1 MALAK
6 PPEVLKKFGRICKL
20 AQDNEESDPVITYY
34 CRLYVASMGLRPE
47 FKCKESRDFIT
58 KLLDYLSEA
67 KKANPGDPLYT
78 EEKVGLEYVERQA
91 LDHFTVAF
99 KKDEAGDF
107 GSPTLNSFLTAA
119 ALLEVLTLNGETNAE
134 LTNAR
139 KYAKYKVLYLIDCK
153 RRNVKPVAGPLTEGD
168 ASVTPN
174 IAGLH
179 QDPLPPT
186 TSKSKQD
193 PAPAE
198 PAEHG
203 SGSHGGDK
211 SGELSVDTCE
221 KATKAAKFA
230 ISCLQYKDRDSAIN
244 YLKEALSLLSEH

>member
-34 CRLYVASMGLRPE
+34 CRLYVASMGLKPE
-47 FKCKESRDFIT
+47 FKCKESREFIT
-58 KLLDYLSEA
+58 KLLDYLAEA
-67 KKANPGDPLYT
+67 KKANAGNPLYA
-78 EEKVGLEYVERQA
+78 EEKVGLDYVEQQA

-107 GSPTLNSFLTAA
+107 GSATVNSFLVAA

-139 KYAKYKVLYLIDCK
+139 KYAKYKVLYIIDCK
-153 RRNVKPVAGPLTEGD
+153 KRNVKPVAGPLTEGD

-179 QDPLPPT
+179 NDPLPST
-186 TSKSKQD
+186 TSKSQPD

-198 PAEHG
+198 PARSE
-203 SGSHGGDK
+203 SK
-211 SGELSVDTCE
+211 SNGEAKSEELSADVCE
-221 KATKAAKFA
+221 KAIKAAKFA
-230 ISCLQYKDRDSAIN
+230 ISCLQYKDRDSAID
-244 YLKEALSLLSEH
+244 YLKEALSLLSKH